1 MNALKFALAAVVTA
15 LASTVFAPPPVA
27 RATDNDD
34 VFWQTLDNYG
44 SAEQAIDFWGSER
57 KTIKAGKKACDLMS
71 DGYAYNEVNMAY
83 YQAYPEWRTGSAK
96 GAVIGNTIFAGVT
109 AYCRSYIY

>member
-1 MNALKFALAAVVTA
+1 MNALKLAVAAVVTA

-27 RATDNDD
+27 HATDNDD
-34 VFWQTLDNYG
+34 VFWQTLDNY
-44 SAEQAIDFWGSER
+44 SISQKTINFWGSER

-83 YQAYPEWRTGSAK
+83 YQAYPEWRSTGS
-96 GAVIGNTIFAGVT
+96 GDAVIGYTIFAGVT
-109 AYCRSYIY
+109 AYCPSYVY